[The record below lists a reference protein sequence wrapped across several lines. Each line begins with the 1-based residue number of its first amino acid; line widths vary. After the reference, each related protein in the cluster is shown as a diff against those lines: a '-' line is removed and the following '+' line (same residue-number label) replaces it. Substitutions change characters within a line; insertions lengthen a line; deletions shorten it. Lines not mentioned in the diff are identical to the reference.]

1 MSIEKLDLPDTSVKV
16 SSSPE
21 RHTFQKEGA
30 IKRAEEKGEEPNQ
43 AYIDMWEQIK
53 IDEANKIHD
62 PKWQKDNLEYDLR
75 STDWILAKARAS
87 DSYAQNVYAALC
99 NMRWQRIDTWPIL
112 ADLYWSCSWRSAGG
126 VVADMLGQGDYIDWY
141 CSGIGNQEAGY
152 GLDSYTPTPDP
163 DGRDYV
169 PEGVVTEEIR
179 KDFQTLG
186 WIPSEWPEDD

>member
-1 MSIEKLDLPDTSVKV
+1 MSTEKLDSLVTNAEV

-87 DSYAQNVYAALC
+87 ENYAQNIYASMC
-99 NMRWQRIDTWPIL
+99 NIRWQRVGMWPAL
-112 ADLYWSCSWRSAGG
+112 KDEYWSASWRKSGG
-126 VVADMLGQGDYIDWY
+126 IVADMLGTGDYIDWY
-141 CSGIGNQEAGY
+141 CSGIGNNEAGF
-152 GLDSYTPTPDP
+152 GLDHYQPTPDP

-169 PEGVVTEEIR
+169 PEGTVTEEIR

-186 WIPSEWPEDD
+186 WVPSEWPEDD